1 MAVVI
6 NEAIVDYC
14 PFGLTFNS
22 YQRENSLDQKY
33 LYNGKEK
40 QDELGLDWLDY
51 GMRMYD
57 PSIARWMVV
66 DPLTH
71 KLPNWTP
78 YRYAFNNPLAFT
90 DLRGAIEWPVKGNSA
105 VNKRDYSDGAWSLQN
120 TVVRTSTYNEIRNI
134 GTSPHVGIDYRA
146 AAGTQF
152 YSLGDGKVVDIG
164 TQGSGG
170 AKGAKYITV
179 EYANGDKV
187 SFVHIS
193 STTDGLKVGDQ
204 VYEGQVLG
212 LTGETGAT
220 GRPHLHLTARNKDGD
235 RIDPENKNY
244 GSVSNEDFFG
254 KYGGDYTKLPGY
266 VNAHSE
272 SGEGEEASADVKTKK
287 DKVEVKN
294 GNASFWQE
302 FMNQAQQGINN
313 LDNWLRNFR

>member
-1 MAVVI
+1 
-6 NEAIVDYC
+6 
-14 PFGLTFNS
+14 
-22 YQRENSLDQKY
+22 
-33 LYNGKEK
+33 
-40 QDELGLDWLDY
+40 
-51 GMRMYD
+51 MYD
-57 PSIARWMVV
+57 PAIARWMVI

-78 YRYAFNNPLAFT
+78 YRYAFNNPIAYT

-105 VNKRDYSDGAWSLQN
+105 VNKKDYSDGAWSLTN

-146 AAGTQF
+146 AIGTQF

-164 TQGSGG
+164 TQSKGG

-179 EYANGDKV
+179 EYSNGDRV

-193 STTDGLKVGDQ
+193 STADGIKVGDQ

-220 GRPHLHLTARNKDGD
+220 GRPHLHLTAKDKDGNL
-235 RIDPENKNY
+235 IDPENQNY
-244 GSVSNEDFFG
+244 GTVTNEEFFG
-254 KYGGDYTKLPGY
+254 TYGGDHTKLPGY
-266 VNAHSE
+266 VNAHGG
-272 SGEGEEASADVKTKK
+272 GETEEAEADVTAKK

-294 GNASFWQE
+294 ANASFWNE
-302 FMNQAQQGINN
+302 FMNQAQQGIGN
-313 LDNWLRNFR
+313 LDSWLRSLATGGR